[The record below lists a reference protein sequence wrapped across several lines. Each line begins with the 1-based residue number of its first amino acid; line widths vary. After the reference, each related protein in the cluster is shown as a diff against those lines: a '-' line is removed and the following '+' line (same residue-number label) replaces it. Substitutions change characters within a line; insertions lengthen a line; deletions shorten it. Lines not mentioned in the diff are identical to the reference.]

1 MGIIINQLSTK
12 NMTDLKLSEITQ
24 MNVVKELT
32 HDEAIA
38 CNGGSGESLWYW
50 VCYAIGSATRA
61 AGELV
66 QKHGEIA
73 MEAGGSPGSLAYK

>member
-61 AGELV
+61 AGKLV